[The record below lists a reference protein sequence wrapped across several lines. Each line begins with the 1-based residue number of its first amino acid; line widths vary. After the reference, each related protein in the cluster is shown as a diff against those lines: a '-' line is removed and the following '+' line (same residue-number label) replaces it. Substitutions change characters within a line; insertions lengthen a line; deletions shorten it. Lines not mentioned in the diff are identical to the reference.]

1 VTSVIGLFYYLR
13 VVVMLYK
20 RIPEKAPRADLHPI
34 GGSCVLVALAILLV
48 WLGVYPEPLLNV
60 VRRVLPM

>member
-1 VTSVIGLFYYLR
+1 
-13 VVVMLYK
+13 VVMLYK